1 MTAEDYP
8 AQPPTDNAADCGRRA
23 LLTRGTVAAAGAAA
37 LTGLGAASVPA
48 AAAGSGFTPI
58 TPFRA
63 YDSRQD
69 PKGKQISSGDLWSI
83 GIFTDQAGTRK
94 VTAAQAV
101 AFTLTVVTASRNGFL
116 TIMPGND
123 LNQPSYSTIN
133 WGAAGQVVANS
144 SIVKVTTETLDG
156 ASVPGVINAFCGG
169 GGQAA
174 FLVDIVGFFS

>member
-1 MTAEDYP
+1 MTAQDHNTSQAPETGAGYD
-8 AQPPTDNAADCGRRA
+8 RRA

-37 LTGLGAASVPA
+37 LTGLGAAAMPA

-58 TPFRA
+58 TPYRA

-69 PKGKQISSGDLWSI
+69 PKGKQISSGNLWSI

-94 VTAAQAV
+94 VTSAQAV
-101 AFTLTVVTASRNGFL
+101 AFTLTVVSASRSGFL

-156 ASVPGVINAFCGG
+156 TSVPGVINAYCGG
-169 GGQAA
+169 GGTAA